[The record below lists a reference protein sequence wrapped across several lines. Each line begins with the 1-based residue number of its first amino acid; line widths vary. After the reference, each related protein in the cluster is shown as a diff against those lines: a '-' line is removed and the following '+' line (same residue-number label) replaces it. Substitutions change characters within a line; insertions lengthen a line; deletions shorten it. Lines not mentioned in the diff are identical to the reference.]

1 MKALN
6 GTDTSAEALRKMT
19 KAKTKDQQIVF
30 DELKK
35 HGDKGLTSNELEKL
49 VKDRRANSRVVELRA
64 AGWIETT
71 SEKRRNHGRRG
82 PGTGGSAFVH
92 IVPLYVRKTG
102 LPVVPKSSKSKKKET
117 IEVLLVHGVG
127 GFAVYLNGY
136 RIAGEKPWG
145 GAPITNS
152 WKVDSKDVL
161 KAINTKAK

>member
-1 MKALN
+1 MKTLN

-49 VKDRRANSRVVELRA
+49 VKNRRANSRVVELRN

-82 PGTGGSAFVH
+82 PGTGGAAFVH
-92 IVPLYVRKTG
+92 IVPLAVRKSG
-102 LPVVPKSSKSKKKET
+102 LPISPKVKKTKLKQNVD
-117 IEVLLVHGVG
+117 IILVRGVEG
-127 GFAVYLNGY
+127 RSVYINGY
-136 RIAGEKPWG
+136 RVAGPKQGSG
-145 GAPITNS
+145 GEIIES
-152 WKVDSKDVL
+152 WQANVRDVA
-161 KAINTKAK
+161 KAIK

>member
-1 MKALN
+1 MATKS
-6 GTDTSAEALRKMT
+6 TSVEALRKMV
-19 KAKTKDQQIVF
+19 KTKTEDQQKVF
-30 DELKK
+30 DELIK
-35 HGDKGLTSNELEKL
+35 HGDKGLTSNEIEKL
-49 VKDRRANSRVVELRA
+49 VKDRRANSRVCELRA

-71 SEKRRNHGRRG
+71 SEKRRNRGRRG

-102 LPVVPKSSKSKKKET
+102 LPIHPKLKKDKVKDT

-145 GAPITNS
+145 GAPVTNS
-152 WKVDSKDVL
+152 WKVDSKDIL
-161 KAINTKAK
+161 KAMNAKAK